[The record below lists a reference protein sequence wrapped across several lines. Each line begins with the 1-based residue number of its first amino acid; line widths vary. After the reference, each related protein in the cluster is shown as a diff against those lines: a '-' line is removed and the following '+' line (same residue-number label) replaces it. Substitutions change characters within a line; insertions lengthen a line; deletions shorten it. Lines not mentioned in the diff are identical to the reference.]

1 MNEYSL
7 KLTVNALTNYI
18 KTRGYSTSLLPITEL
33 SRDSYIEFLDRFIAL
48 NDWEGYNHRLL
59 EWENFSQYL
68 KNTIAKSDGQTFN
81 GVNVER
87 FTMAGH
93 IDSIKFH
100 DESISVRLIKVQDI
114 TKKKNKNQTSGDLI
128 VASYVAFLFALELG
142 LSKASIEIISVK
154 SFDCPTISGETDN
167 YKLNVNGGCC
177 YLLIDDTQV
186 DIITIL
192 NNALDYICN

>member
-1 MNEYSL
+1 M
-7 KLTVNALTNYI
+7 
-18 KTRGYSTSLLPITEL
+18 
-33 SRDSYIEFLDRFIAL
+33 
-48 NDWEGYNHRLL
+48 
-59 EWENFSQYL
+59 
-68 KNTIAKSDGQTFN
+68 
-81 GVNVER
+81 
-87 FTMAGH
+87 
-93 IDSIKFH
+93 
-100 DESISVRLIKVQDI
+100 